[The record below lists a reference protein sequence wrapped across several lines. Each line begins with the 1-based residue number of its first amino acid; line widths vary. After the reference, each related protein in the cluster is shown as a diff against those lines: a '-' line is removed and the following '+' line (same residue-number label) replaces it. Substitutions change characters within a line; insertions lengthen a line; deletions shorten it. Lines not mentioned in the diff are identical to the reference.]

1 MRLSTSRAF
10 IRTLRRS
17 SRRGMTLVEIMIV
30 IVIIG
35 ILMTTIGIG
44 VSGAL
49 QDARIDTTKTQ
60 IGQIEQALTIYAAKN
75 KGKYPS
81 TSEGLNSVMK
91 YLKNEDALLDQWGNE
106 FQYFAPAS
114 DGKNPYEI
122 VSLGADGQEG
132 GTDANEDIK
141 STALH
146 GGGGGQGN

>member
-1 MRLSTSRAF
+1 MRRIRTTRAF
-10 IRTLRRS
+10 VSALRRG

-49 QDARIDTTKTQ
+49 EDARIDTTKTQ
-60 IGQIEQALTIYAAKN
+60 IGQMEQALTIYAAKN

-81 TSEGLNSVMK
+81 TSEGLSAVVK
-91 YLKNEDALLDQWGNE
+91 YLKNEDALVDQWGNE
-106 FQYFAPAS
+106 FQYFAPAP

-132 GTDANEDIK
+132 GEGAAADLK
-141 STALH
+141 SSELH
-146 GGGGGQGN
+146 GSSKAE

>member
-35 ILMTTIGIG
+35 ILMK
-44 VSGAL
+44 VGAG
-49 QDARIDTTKTQ
+49 ATAP
-60 IGQIEQALTIYAAKN
+60 GQIEQALTIYAAKN

>member
-1 MRLSTSRAF
+1 MRRLSTASAF
-10 IRTLRRS
+10 FRTARRS

-81 TSEGLNSVMK
+81 TSEGLSPVMK

-114 DGKNPYEI
+114 DGKSPYEI
-122 VSLGADGQEG
+122 ISLGADGQEG
-132 GTDANEDIK
+132 GSDANADIK
-141 STALH
+141 STELH
-146 GGGGGQGN
+146 GGGSGN

>member
-1 MRLSTSRAF
+1 MRRLAHSRAF
-10 IRTLRRS
+10 LVALRRS

-49 QDARIDTTKTQ
+49 EDARIDTTKTQ

-81 TSEGLNSVMK
+81 TSEGLTPVLK
-91 YLKNEDALLDQWGNE
+91 YLKNEDAVLDQWGNE
-106 FQYFAPAS
+106 FQYFAPAP

-122 VSLGADGQEG
+122 ISLGADGQEG
-132 GTDANEDIK
+132 GNDAAADIK
-141 STALH
+141 STELH
-146 GGGGGQGN
+146 SGAKAE